1 MEWEKNH
8 TQREGARRRDS
19 GAEQRRARSDR
30 LKEKKG
36 DETDRHR
43 ERASEISV
51 GKIPTFGA
59 GVKSTDGG
67 ALSLSLSLSF
77 FLSFSLSLSISLS
90 FPSFSLSLSLSLPF
104 PLPLSFSLSFSPCF
118 SSVRRHIAVGVVSTL
133 IKSRH
138 LIQQR
143 DVTHKGR
150 TNDRS
155 VMAAATAAH
164 H

>member
-59 GVKSTDGG
+59 GVKSTGGG

-77 FLSFSLSLSISLS
+77 SLSLSLSLSSSLSLS
-90 FPSFSLSLSLSLPF
+90 FPSFSLSLSPFPSPSLFFSLFLSLFLVRATSYSRRRSFDAHQVAPF
-104 PLPLSFSLSFSPCF
+104 NTTT
-118 SSVRRHIAVGVVSTL
+118 RRHA
-133 IKSRH
+133 
-138 LIQQR
+138 QR
-143 DVTHKGR
+143 
-150 TNDRS
+150 
-155 VMAAATAAH
+155 
-164 H
+164 